1 MRLKSPWTPR
11 LADTEGSVSQRLIAA
26 LSDDIA
32 DGRIDAG
39 VRLPAHRDLAY
50 ALAIGVGTVTKAYLA
65 LERRGLVKSVHGRGM
80 FVAGVS
86 QTLAEVVDLSV
97 NVPPAALTDRLLAAS
112 LQAVARDIDARAFSA
127 YQPVAGRDDDR
138 RALASW
144 LSHPG
149 HRFGADDVIM
159 THGAQHAL
167 ALAFAIAAKTTTAM
181 LTEAVTYP
189 GALLLAR
196 QSGLTPKGVEID
208 EEGLLPQALDQALK
222 RVRGGAFVYTTPT
235 LHNPTGRT
243 QNLARRRAIASICR
257 DHDVLLIE
265 DEIYAPL
272 LSPSPRPIVSL
283 APERTIHVAGLSKV
297 LCPGLR
303 IGALVVPQHL
313 RSDAHRALEASAT
326 MSSPLSGAIMRQ
338 WFADGT
344 ADHVLDAVRHEA
356 GRRQHLATRVLQ
368 LPQRQRAGFHLFL
381 GLAPGE
387 AEAVRQAATER
398 GIILTPPAAMLV
410 DAKADAC
417 GIRLCLGGPSMATL
431 EDALLRLRDVIAS
444 QRDVSVRASSRV

>member
-39 VRLPAHRDLAY
+39 MRLPAHRDLAY

-86 QTLAEVVDLSV
+86 QKPAEVVDLSI
-97 NVPPAALTDRLLAAS
+97 NVPPVALTDRLLAAS

-127 YQPVAGRDDDR
+127 YQPVAGRGEDR

-149 HRFGADDVIM
+149 HHFGADDVIM

-167 ALAFAIAAKTTTAM
+167 ALAFAIAAKDTTTM
-181 LTEAVTYP
+181 LTEAITYP
-189 GALLLAR
+189 AALLLAR

-222 RVRGGAFVYTTPT
+222 RLRGSAFVYTTPS

-243 QNLARRRAIASICR
+243 QSLSRRRAIAGICR
-257 DHDVLLIE
+257 DHDVRLIE

-272 LSPSPRPIVSL
+272 LSPRPRPIVSL

-303 IGALVVPQHL
+303 IGALVVPPHL

-338 WFADGT
+338 WFTNGT

-356 GRRQHLATRVLQ
+356 GRRQHLATQ
-368 LPQRQRAGFHLFL
+368 ILPLPHRRRGGFHLL
-381 GLAPGE
+381 LPLDRGQ
-387 AEAVRQAATER
+387 AEVVRQAATER
-398 GIILTPPAAMLV
+398 GIIPSQS
-410 DAKADAC
+410 DAS
-417 GIRLCLGGPSMATL
+417 G
-431 EDALLRLRDVIAS
+431 
-444 QRDVSVRASSRV
+444 RASSQV